1 MVNLHTRI
9 LLITT
14 KIPKKAGTA
23 QKYQDLIDTR
33 CMPLYHKDKSNDLLF
48 KYIELMN
55 EYNALQ
61 DVDEQVTD
69 GTRVSSIEMYVSTE
83 PAFLTVRDTIDN
95 IYDIKKRTIQEKIN
109 CYLCKATQLDADY
122 RARQK
127 LPSAR
132 IGGTLVHST
141 EIEAIL
147 EEPPAYNIN
156 YHSDDVNEDLRYF
169 DINERTTRM

>member
-1 MVNLHTRI
+1 
-9 LLITT
+9 
-14 KIPKKAGTA
+14 
-23 QKYQDLIDTR
+23 
-33 CMPLYHKDKSNDLLF
+33 
-48 KYIELMN
+48 
-55 EYNALQ
+55 
-61 DVDEQVTD
+61 
-69 GTRVSSIEMYVSTE
+69 MYVSTE

-141 EIEAIL
+141 GIEAIL

-156 YHSDDVNEDLRYF
+156 YHSDDVNEDDSYVI
-169 DINERTTRM
+169 DINEHTTRM